1 VTPESAEQV
10 EALATRAAA
19 GDSQALDRLLL
30 LIQPDVVARCHR
42 MLPDRSDAEE
52 AAQDVL
58 LAVSRRI
65 AKFEGRSKFT
75 TWLYRVVSNTVID
88 TYRRLKQASERL
100 DDLAEMESLS
110 RTSVIAGTRIDL
122 LEALEQ
128 IDRRVGEPV
137 VLRDIY
143 GLDYQ
148 EISELMDCPV
158 GTVKSRIHEGRNA
171 IKVLLQT

>member
-1 VTPESAEQV
+1 
-10 EALATRAAA
+10 
-19 GDSQALDRLLL
+19 
-30 LIQPDVVARCHR
+30 